1 MIGRHRLTS
10 RILVFDE
17 QRRLLMFWTKGSAG
31 TTQWTRWLTPGGGV
45 EDGETH
51 HQGALRELFEETGL
65 RPDDLGGGELG
76 EPVWSLDFVVDYEG
90 GDHDTGHAEY
100 YAVRTPTFAPSS
112 ANWTPEEHV
121 DVLEHRWWT
130 LGELDATAD
139 PYEPS
144 GLPALA
150 REQLARLEKRLEK
163 KDER

>member
-17 QRRLLMFWTKGSAG
+17 QDRLLMFWTKGSAG

-51 HQGALRELFEETGL
+51 HAGALRELFEETGL
-65 RPDDLGGGELG
+65 ELTSLGD
-76 EPVWSLDFVVDYEG
+76 PVWNLDFAVDYEG

-100 YAVRTPTFAPSS
+100 YVTRATTFTPSN
-112 ANWTPEEHV
+112 ANWTPEEHI

-130 LGELDATAD
+130 MAELAATTE

-144 GLPALA
+144 SLPELA
-150 REQLARLEKRLEK
+150 RQQLALLKQKEHQ
-163 KDER
+163 